1 MRTIPT
7 SLSVSDLFTKGT
19 STPSVLVPIM
29 VLVEGGKGSKRYCAI
44 CQLCVHSSFSSFDFV
59 FTINLWKAAYSSIL
73 VFPLLVLFY
82 DTRRILRKKKK
93 SITSNSLK
101 TLEVSLK
108 NLTLKIGLRSLK
120 KAEEEED
127 KRRKCKIAL
136 RKGMIPFSSKTF
148 TPNVLLMQKA
158 TISAR
163 TDCSVLEQL

>member
-59 FTINLWKAAYSSIL
+59 FTINLWKAAYFSIL

-148 TPNVLLMQKA
+148 TPNVLLMQKG

>member
-148 TPNVLLMQKA
+148 TPNVLLMQKG

>member
-136 RKGMIPFSSKTF
+136 RKGMIPLSSKTF
-148 TPNVLLMQKA
+148 TPNVLLMQKG

>member
-93 SITSNSLK
+93 VSHRILWKRWRSL
-101 TLEVSLK
+101 LK
-108 NLTLKIGLRSLK
+108 ILPKIGLRSLK